1 MNIVP
6 VPTPKRQQID
16 IDYLVERKAE
26 LKDQIQHQKQQIAA
40 SSQNL
45 LSPATFSAYIFKT
58 FTKGLDLADGVMVG
72 FKMMRIIRRI
82 FKK

>member
-1 MNIVP
+1 MNI

-40 SSQNL
+40 STQNL

-58 FTKGLDLADGVMVG
+58 FAKGLDLADGVMIG